1 MLPFAV
7 SNGEVIL
14 IVVLVVA
21 PIAALAFAGS
31 GAVYREIGRG
41 AFSMD
46 HDQPDPSDNLSNSM
60 GRAARDAEVRQMLEA
75 KAYRQRARGETPLD
89 VDAEL
94 QRISAP
100 AAINLKADPALVE
113 EVRQLVIARNARRAR
128 QGKEPLDVDAEIAR
142 QLHDLEGLGQ

>member
-1 MLPFAV
+1 
-7 SNGEVIL
+7 
-14 IVVLVVA
+14 
-21 PIAALAFAGS
+21 
-31 GAVYREIGRG
+31 
-41 AFSMD
+41 MD
-46 HDQPDPSDNLSNSM
+46 HDQPDPSDNLSSSM
-60 GRAARDAEVRQMLEA
+60 GRAAREAEVRQMLEA

-100 AAINLKADPALVE
+100 AAVNLKADPALVE